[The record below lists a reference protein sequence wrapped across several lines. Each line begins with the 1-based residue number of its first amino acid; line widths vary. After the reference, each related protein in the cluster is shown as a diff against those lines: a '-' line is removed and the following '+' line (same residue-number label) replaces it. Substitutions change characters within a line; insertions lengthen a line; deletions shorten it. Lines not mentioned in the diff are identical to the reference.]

1 VESPRLATEAH
12 GNWFVQVY
20 SRILA
25 QFRALSRAMKQYDV
39 VVVGGG
45 IHGAGVL
52 QAAAAAGHSALLIER
67 LGLASGTSSRSSKL
81 IHGGLRYLES
91 GQFALVRES
100 LRERAIH
107 LRIAAELVELKPFFI
122 PVYRDTRRRPWQL
135 KLGLWMYALL
145 GGFDSSTRFGTV
157 PKSDWSALDGLET
170 HDLEAV
176 IRYHDAQT
184 DDALLTRAVADSAL
198 SLGAELAMPAS
209 FTGATLADDGVTV
222 AYRQDRVGMECNAR
236 VLVNAAGPWATRVA
250 GAIRPAIPIPDVD
263 LVQGTHIVL
272 PFPVTSGIYYVESP
286 ADGRAVFVMPWH
298 GATLIGTTETPYRG
312 EPDQVHP
319 LPEEE
324 EYLLAVARRYFP
336 AFRHLTREHITQR
349 FAGLRVLPAATQ
361 AAFDRSRETIF
372 STDRESK
379 PRVLGIYGGK
389 LTGWRAAAAHV
400 LERIST
406 SLPARPRLAATD
418 QLILRRPT

>member
-1 VESPRLATEAH
+1 
-12 GNWFVQVY
+12 
-20 SRILA
+20 
-25 QFRALSRAMKQYDV
+25 MKEYDV
-39 VVVGGG
+39 VIIGGG

-67 LGLASGTSSRSSKL
+67 QSLAAGTSSRSSKL

-107 LRIAAELVELKPFFI
+107 LRIASDLVQLKPFYI

-135 KLGLWMYALL
+135 KIGLWIYALL
-145 GGFDSSTRFGTV
+145 GGFDAATRFGSV
-157 PKSDWSALDGLET
+157 PKSEWPQLDGLKTE
-170 HDLEAV
+170 DLDAV

-184 DDALLTRAVADSAL
+184 NDALLTRAVAKSAL
-198 SLGAELAMPAS
+198 GLGAELAMPAT
-209 FTGATLADDGVTV
+209 FTGAALSDDGVTV
-222 AYRQDRVGMECNAR
+222 AYTAAGAALQCRAR
-236 VLVNAAGPWATRVA
+236 VLINAAGPWATAVA
-250 GAIRPAIPIPDVD
+250 RAVDPAIAIPQVD
-263 LVQGTHIVL
+263 LVQGTHIVIPHPL
-272 PFPVTSGIYYVESP
+272 TAGIYYVESP
-286 ADGRAVFVMPWH
+286 TDGRAVFVMPWA

-319 LPEEE
+319 LAAEE
-324 EYLLAVARRYFP
+324 EYLLAVVRHYFP
-336 AFRHLTREHITQR
+336 GLNGLTREDITER

-372 STDRESK
+372 TTDRDVR
-379 PRVLGIYGGK
+379 PRVLCIYGGK

-400 LERIST
+400 MQRISP
-406 SLPARPRLAATD
+406 SLPAAVKRADTD
-418 QLILRRPT
+418 LLILRKPT

>member
-1 VESPRLATEAH
+1 
-12 GNWFVQVY
+12 
-20 SRILA
+20 
-25 QFRALSRAMKQYDV
+25 MKQYDV
-39 VVVGGG
+39 VIVGGG

-67 LGLASGTSSRSSKL
+67 FGLASGTSSRSSKL

-107 LRIAAELVELKPFFI
+107 LRIAADLVELKPFFI

-135 KLGLWMYALL
+135 KAGLWVYALL
-145 GGFDSSTRFGTV
+145 GGFGASTRFGAV
-157 PKSDWSALDGLET
+157 PKREWSTLDGLET
-170 HDLEAV
+170 HALDAV

-184 DDALLTRAVADSAL
+184 DDSLLTRAVVQSAL
-198 SLGAELAMPAS
+198 SLGAELAMPAN
-209 FTGATLADDGVTV
+209 FTSATLTDDGVV
-222 AYRQDRVGMECNAR
+222 LAYTQGDEAVQCTAR
-236 VLVNAAGPWATRVA
+236 VLINAAGPWAPRVA
-250 GAIRPAIPIPDVD
+250 RIVQPAIPIPDVD

-272 PFPVTSGIYYVESP
+272 PFAVTAGIYYVESP

-324 EYLLAVARRYFP
+324 EYLLAVARHYFP
-336 AFRHLTREHITQR
+336 AFRHVTREHITQR
-349 FAGLRVLPAATQ
+349 FAGLRVLPAANQ

-372 STDRESK
+372 STDREPK

-400 LERIST
+400 LQRISM
-406 SLPARPRLAATD
+406 SLPACSRRAATD
-418 QLILRRPT
+418 QLILRRPI